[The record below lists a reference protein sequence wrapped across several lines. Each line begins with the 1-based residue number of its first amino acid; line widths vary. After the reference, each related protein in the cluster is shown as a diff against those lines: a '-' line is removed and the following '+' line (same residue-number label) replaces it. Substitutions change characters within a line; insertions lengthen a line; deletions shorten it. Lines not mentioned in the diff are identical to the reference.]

1 LGVRVK
7 IDTVPPVVL
16 VDMRCIFAIVCI
28 LSLAGCNRE
37 KINLAENDHEPDRNP
52 LETVPE
58 ISPHNSLNPDKK
70 EIVKPD
76 EENSSIPKI
85 SQPNDAQPATISNNE
100 NPPGGNLAEVK
111 QTITQKVPS
120 PEEEQLSPSELIARK
135 LISND
140 PGDNLGVLNEALERW
155 LNQKNT
161 LPERVSDLVA
171 EQFLPML
178 PMAPEGKVFVIDSEN
193 RRVILI
199 AEK

>member
-1 LGVRVK
+1 MGVRVK
-7 IDTVPPVVL
+7 IDTVLPVVL
-16 VDMRCIFAIVCI
+16 VIMRCLCAIVCI

-37 KINLAENDHEPDRNP
+37 AIDLAKNDREHDRNP

-58 ISPHNSLNPDKK
+58 ISPHNSLNPDRKD
-70 EIVKPD
+70 IITPD
-76 EENSSIPKI
+76 GENSSIPKI
-85 SQPNDAQPATISNNE
+85 SQPNDVQPGTISNIE
-100 NPPGGNLAEVK
+100 NPPTGNLAKVK
-111 QTITQKVPS
+111 PTITEKISS
-120 PEEEQLSPSELIARK
+120 PEGKQLSPSELIARK

-155 LNQKNT
+155 LIKKNT

-178 PMAPEGKVFVIDSEN
+178 PMAPEGKVFVIDLEN

>member
-1 LGVRVK
+1 M
-7 IDTVPPVVL
+7 VL
-16 VDMRCIFAIVCI
+16 VNMRCLCTIVCI

-37 KINLAENDHEPDRNP
+37 TIDLAKNDREPDRNP

-58 ISPHNSLNPDKK
+58 ISPHNSLNPDRKD
-70 EIVKPD
+70 IVTPD

-85 SQPNDAQPATISNNE
+85 SQPNDVQPATISDNE
-100 NPPGGNLAEVK
+100 NPLTGNLAKVK
-111 QTITQKVPS
+111 PTITQKIPS

-140 PGDNLGVLNEALERW
+140 PEDNLGVLNEALERW
-155 LNQKNT
+155 LIKKNT

-178 PMAPEGKVFVIDSEN
+178 PMAPEGKVFVIDSVN

-199 AEK
+199 VEK

>member
-7 IDTVPPVVL
+7 LDTVPPAVF
-16 VDMRCIFAIVCI
+16 VDMKRLCAIVCI

-37 KINLAENDHEPDRNP
+37 PIDFAENDHKSDRSP
-52 LETVPE
+52 SETVPE
-58 ISPHNSLNPDKK
+58 VSPQKSLTPDRKEIAKPDKG
-70 EIVKPD
+70 I
-76 EENSSIPKI
+76 SSIPKI
-85 SQPNDAQPATISNNE
+85 SQSNDAQPATTSNNE
-100 NPPGGNLAEVK
+100 NPPTEKLEEVK
-111 QTITQKVPS
+111 STITEKIPS

-140 PGDNLGVLNEALERW
+140 PEDNLGVLNEALERW
-155 LNQKNT
+155 LNKKNT

-199 AEK
+199 VEK